1 MNRSLLRA
9 AAALALV
16 VPLAA
21 QAADPAR
28 LLTYSGV
35 FEDNYTDVVVKP
47 FQATGGNLQFVSG
60 DSSATMLGQ
69 LRTQK
74 TDPQLD
80 VVIMDTTTAALACA
94 EGLVEPLTPAMLP
107 VLGQIDPQARAAG
120 GTCGPGV
127 TFDHLVI
134 VYDAKA
140 VTPAPTSLMAM
151 WDPKWKGRI
160 GMDAPPNILGLG
172 LTAVLAHA
180 ATGDWKKADPAF
192 EELRKLAPSVQT
204 FQPQPDP
211 YALILNGTLT
221 WGLGWNARGQ
231 LYHDRSQGRLGV
243 MLPSEG
249 TIFQINT
256 INLVKGA
263 PHRDEALKFIA
274 YALSAP
280 AQKAFTERMFYAP
293 TNTTAQIDPAAAER
307 TANAA
312 DNKAKVIP
320 IDWTE
325 MLKLRDNWNQRW
337 RREVITA
344 GAR

>member
-1 MNRSLLRA
+1 MSGCWRW
-9 AAALALV
+9 AALAVAL
-16 VPLAA
+16 LAPA
-21 QAADPAR
+21 YARAADPAR
-28 LLTYSGV
+28 VLAYSGI
-35 FEDNYTDVVVKP
+35 FEDNYVDTVVKP
-47 FQATGGNLQFVSG
+47 FNAAGGNVQFVSG
-60 DSSATMLGQ
+60 DTSAAMLGQ

-107 VLGQIDPQARAAG
+107 VLDQIHPQARAAG
-120 GTCGPGV
+120 GQCGPGV

-134 VYDAKA
+134 VYDTKA
-140 VTPAPTSLMAM
+140 VATPPTSLKAM
-151 WDPKWKGRI
+151 WDPQWKGRI
-160 GMDAPPNILGLG
+160 GLDAPPNIIGLG
-172 LTAVLAHA
+172 LTAILAHA
-180 ATGDWKKADPAF
+180 ATGDWRKADPAF
-192 EELRKLAPSVQT
+192 EQLRALAPSVQT
-204 FQPQPDP
+204 FQPQPDG
-211 YALILNGTLT
+211 YSLILNGTLT
-221 WGLGWNARGQ
+221 FATGWNARGQ

-263 PHRDEALKFIA
+263 PHREEALRFVA
-274 YALSAP
+274 NALSAP

-293 TNTTAQIDPAAAER
+293 TNTTAQIAPAAAER
-307 TANAA
+307 TAAA
-312 DNKAKVIP
+312 PEYKARVIP

-325 MLKLRDNWNQRW
+325 MLKLRDSWNQRW

-344 GAR
+344 GTR